1 MKKLI
6 YLFLT
11 VLIVACSSDDSNSNE
26 PPQIP
31 QNFYEAHNGAW
42 ITTFSDLSQTL
53 LDINDSGI
61 AAYFRTTNS
70 GCWSI
75 PPSLGGQSTI
85 ISNTPEELL
94 TELFNVPSENVFSGE
109 DLQILLDNGYN
120 TISVSAA
127 YLDTSTSLISF
138 AQVFYAGYFEIELL
152 TISGNFGLQSDGFTY
167 SVCLQ
172 NPEEDDKMIN
182 RKYRIENKARAILKK

>member
-70 GCWSI
+70 AVGLSRLLWEGNQQ
-75 PPSLGGQSTI
+75 LFQ
-85 ISNTPEELL
+85 TPQK
-94 TELFNVPSENVFSGE
+94 N
-109 DLQILLDNGYN
+109 
-120 TISVSAA
+120 
-127 YLDTSTSLISF
+127 
-138 AQVFYAGYFEIELL
+138 
-152 TISGNFGLQSDGFTY
+152 
-167 SVCLQ
+167 C
-172 NPEEDDKMIN
+172 
-182 RKYRIENKARAILKK
+182 